1 MKLLLRVHNIQSS
14 SSLFKVNFSEL
25 YLHEIIQTELQGNN
39 FGIILRNLVNAYFVY
54 PIPISNS
61 TDRTVLSLLHP
72 LHMQNLVFKYTPKL
86 CMAC

>member
-39 FGIILRNLVNAYFVY
+39 FGIILRN
-54 PIPISNS
+54 
-61 TDRTVLSLLHP
+61 
-72 LHMQNLVFKYTPKL
+72 
-86 CMAC
+86 